1 MASYLKGAFANLAIS
16 NLQSNVNSL
25 LLNNSL
31 NSSVGY
37 MIDSLGFILT
47 GNQSV
52 NNAGLLIN
60 LDNLNNIN
68 SVAGFTN
75 VANLTG
81 SLTLTSN
88 LTGNSTITSTGNILY
103 NLTGNSI
110 RSNVG
115 FIRPAKVINLYMQLP
130 NGKIGLFQIDSLSL
144 VLTLNNW
151 TNYRKASVAALI
163 IDPTTSISPNNQ
175 SLLVSSY
182 NYAEILSYS
191 EKIGVPTIESNIMIN
206 PDPTKDNNI
215 FLVIGDND
223 SNKEYVQISNIGV
236 I

>member
-1 MASYLKGAFANLAIS
+1 
-16 NLQSNVNSL
+16 
-25 LLNNSL
+25 
-31 NSSVGY
+31 
-37 MIDSLGFILT
+37 
-47 GNQSV
+47 
-52 NNAGLLIN
+52 
-60 LDNLNNIN
+60 
-68 SVAGFTN
+68 
-75 VANLTG
+75 
-81 SLTLTSN
+81 
-88 LTGNSTITSTGNILY
+88 
-103 NLTGNSI
+103 
-110 RSNVG
+110 
-115 FIRPAKVINLYMQLP
+115 MQLP